1 VARRV
6 ERACR
11 IRGDGEAVR
20 DHLVRGVQAGMVRN
34 LRRFREDET
43 GAELVE
49 WAVVAIIALLATIG
63 VVRLITEEGLPYY
76 FDVIMDRLGFSQ
88 IGS

>member
-1 VARRV
+1 
-6 ERACR
+6 
-11 IRGDGEAVR
+11 
-20 DHLVRGVQAGMVRN
+20 MVRN